1 MLRGLFSCPPYL
13 IFLMSNCCNWGGIPS
28 PGRQASRV
36 CSLCYASNIYTNCE
50 HKMKDLK
57 WRIYRS
63 KILCSEDVEKKSWIF
78 FVVAVKSEVED
89 EKPTLKDA
97 VPKPRVRQVWAC
109 LVRLPVNLMN
119 VKEQKFFEIKDY
131 MLCFYSQRRKP

>member
-1 MLRGLFSCPPYL
+1 
-13 IFLMSNCCNWGGIPS
+13 
-28 PGRQASRV
+28 
-36 CSLCYASNIYTNCE
+36 
-50 HKMKDLK
+50 MKDLK